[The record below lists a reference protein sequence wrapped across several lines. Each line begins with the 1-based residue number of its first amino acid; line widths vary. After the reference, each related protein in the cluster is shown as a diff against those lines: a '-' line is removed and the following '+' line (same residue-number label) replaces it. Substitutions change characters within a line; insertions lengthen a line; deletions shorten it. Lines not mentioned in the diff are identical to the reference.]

1 MKLAKKKI
9 SVALDQDII
18 ELLDE
23 YSEVLGSSRSR
34 IINDMI
40 REAYPTLQTVLASVR
55 ALKENPEL
63 HNFSDV
69 QTDVAEAIYELVNRV
84 SE

>member
-40 REAYPTLQTVLASVR
+40 REAYSTLQTVLSSVR

>member
-1 MKLAKKKI
+1 MKLAKKKV
-9 SVALDQDII
+9 SVALDHDII

-23 YSEVLGSSRSR
+23 YSDVLGSSRSR

-40 REAYPTLQTVLASVR
+40 REAYPTLETVLISVR

-63 HNFSDV
+63 HNFSDIKS
-69 QTDVAEAIYELVNRV
+69 DVAQSIYEMVNRL